1 MLLSPPSPLP
11 QAAPQG
17 VFVTGTDTGV
27 GKTLTSAILTKAW
40 QGTYWKPF
48 QTGLAEE
55 EGDTPT
61 VQRLTGL
68 PDRHFLPPA
77 HAFQAPLAPAAAGL
91 LEGVT
96 LDPDQLTLPAVPQA
110 PLIVEGAGG
119 LMVPLTDT
127 MLMIDLIARLGLPVI
142 LVTRSGLGTLNH
154 TLLSLEALYRRDIP
168 VLGFITNGP
177 ASPQNSQ
184 TLERL
189 GRTRSLH
196 HLPAIPGTPEPHD
209 INRITGQFPSWEEIW
224 NLNSPL

>member
-1 MLLSPPSPLP
+1 MLLQPPPALP
-11 QAAPQG
+11 RTAPRG
-17 VFVTGTDTGV
+17 IFITGTDTGI

-55 EGDTPT
+55 AGDTPT
-61 VQRLTGL
+61 IQHLTGL
-68 PDRHFLPPA
+68 PAEHILPPTYA
-77 HAFQAPLAPAAAGL
+77 LQAPLSPAAASV

-96 LDPDQLTLPAVPQA
+96 LEPEQLTLPEAPHS

-119 LMVPLTDT
+119 LMVPLTDD
-127 MLMIDLIARLGLPVI
+127 MLMIDLIAQLGLPVI

-154 TLLSLEALYRRDIP
+154 TLLSLEALYQRRIP

-177 ASPQNSQ
+177 KMPENSR

-189 GRTRSLH
+189 GQCRALH
-196 HLPAIPGTPEPHD
+196 HIPAPPSAPETKDISRIAAQIPPWK
-209 INRITGQFPSWEEIW
+209 SLW
-224 NLNSPL
+224 

>member
-1 MLLSPPSPLP
+1 MLLCPPSPLP
-11 QAAPQG
+11 QPAPKG
-17 VFVTGTDTGV
+17 VFVTGTDTGI

-40 QGTYWKPF
+40 RGTYWKPF

-68 PDRHFLPPA
+68 PDGHFLPPA

-96 LDPDQLTLPAVPQA
+96 LEPERLVLPEAPHA

-154 TLLSLEALYRRDIP
+154 TLLSLEALYRRQIP

-177 ASPQNSQ
+177 ESPQNSL

-189 GRTRSLH
+189 GQARSLH
-196 HLPAIPGTPEPHD
+196 HVPTLPSTPRAKD
-209 INRITGQFPSWEEIW
+209 VSQMAAQIPSWESLW
-224 NLNSPL
+224 